1 MLNSCIINIIDSD
14 LSLMKKKLRGYA
26 LLEAEELTL
35 KEKRGQVAASFF
47 ASPISRRRWLRV
59 KFYERSPLFI
69 RPFVYFIY
77 RYFIRL
83 GFLDGREGLIF
94 HYWQGLWYRLLVD
107 YQVFKIITKRY
118 CNIKLLN

>member
-1 MLNSCIINIIDSD
+1 
-14 LSLMKKKLRGYA
+14 MKKKLRCYA

-35 KEKRGQVAASFF
+35 KQGGRQVVAASFF

-59 KFYERSPLFI
+59 NLYERFPLFI
-69 RPFVYFIY
+69 RALAYFIY

-94 HYWQGLWYRLLVD
+94 HFWQGLWYRLLVD
-107 YQVFKIITKRY
+107 YEVFKIIIKRY